1 MRKSKQTLI
10 SLGPSCDSVS
20 WQTWSEKWGSW
31 DSWFRTK
38 LQAAAN
44 VKPPADHS
52 RLRKLVLPM
61 IDKPLRKARTW
72 SSPPR

>member
-31 DSWFRTK
+31 DSWFHTK

-44 VKPPADHS
+44 VEPPADHS

-61 IDKPLRKARTW
+61 IDKPLRKTRTW